1 MPKVRAHSLALAAL
15 ALAASGAQSQEPA
28 KALEWMLAQAAPLA
42 PVAPLPPLPFMD
54 EVFEFAG
61 RELGGEAVVK
71 GAPYCAMAVHESVQ
85 PLLDGNRIVRRH
97 TSQLCRDGEGRTRH
111 EVQRE
116 GGNKR
121 VYLRDPVA
129 GEGWVLDPERK
140 TARRIAMAAEGT
152 QRSRGAELASAQ
164 AERQRD
170 MAERQRDMAQRHR
183 DMAELQRDAADRWRE
198 QSERWR
204 EWAQEV
210 AKRARDA
217 SAPGETRVHVSRQ
230 AASGAEPGVVIE
242 TETRTRTE
250 GRPEE
255 RQREVRVIRL
265 NDLPALPP
273 MAPMPPAPPM
283 PPMPALAQLAAAPGF
298 SFSLNQA
305 DRRGPGV
312 RTALAS
318 KDLEGVKV
326 NGERTTWTI
335 EAGKLGNEKPILIT
349 REVWRS
355 PELMLVV
362 QSRDADPRSGEV
374 NYRLEKLKRGEPDA
388 ALMKVPTDYQQ
399 PARRA
404 PSAKS

>member
-1 MPKVRAHSLALAAL
+1 MSKVRTHSLALAAL
-15 ALAASGAQSQEPA
+15 ALAATGAQSQEAP

-42 PVAPLPPLPFMD
+42 PLPLMD
-54 EVFEFAG
+54 EVFDFAG
-61 RELGGEAVVK
+61 RELASEPVVK
-71 GAPYCAMAVHESVQ
+71 GAPYCATAVHESVQ

-97 TSQLCRDGEGRTRH
+97 ASQLCRDGEGRTRH

-129 GEGWVLDPERK
+129 GEGFVLDPERK
-140 TARRIAMAAEGT
+140 TARRFAMAAEGT
-152 QRSRGAELASAQ
+152 QRSRSAEMASAQ

-170 MAERQRDMAQRHR
+170 LAQRHR

-210 AKRARDA
+210 AKRARDS
-217 SAPGETRVHVSRQ
+217 SAPGETRVHVARQ

-242 TETRTRTE
+242 NETRTRTD

-273 MAPMPPAPPM
+273 MAPMPPAPPL
-283 PPMPALAQLAAAPGF
+283 PPMPALAKLAAAPGF
-298 SFSLNQA
+298 SFSVNQA

>member
-1 MPKVRAHSLALAAL
+1 MSKVRTHSLALAAL
-15 ALAASGAQSQEPA
+15 ALAATGAQSQEAP

-42 PVAPLPPLPFMD
+42 PLPLMD
-54 EVFEFAG
+54 EVFDFAG
-61 RELGGEAVVK
+61 RELASEPVVK
-71 GAPYCAMAVHESVQ
+71 GAPYCATAVHESVQ

-129 GEGWVLDPERK
+129 GECWVLDPERK
-140 TARRIAMAAEGT
+140 TARRFAMAADGT
-152 QRSRGAELASAQ
+152 QRSRSAEMASAQ
-164 AERQRD
+164 
-170 MAERQRDMAQRHR
+170 AERQRDMAQRHR

-217 SAPGETRVHVSRQ
+217 SAPGETRVHVARQ
-230 AASGAEPGVVIE
+230 AASGAEPGVVVE
-242 TETRTRTE
+242 TETRTRTD

-298 SFSLNQA
+298 SFSVNQA

>member
-1 MPKVRAHSLALAAL
+1 MSKVRTHSLALAAL
-15 ALAASGAQSQEPA
+15 ALAATGAQSQEAP

-42 PVAPLPPLPFMD
+42 PLPLMD
-54 EVFEFAG
+54 EVFDFAG
-61 RELGGEAVVK
+61 RELASEPVVK
-71 GAPYCAMAVHESVQ
+71 GAPYCATAVHESVQ

-129 GEGWVLDPERK
+129 GECWVLDPERK
-140 TARRIAMAAEGT
+140 TARRFAMAAEGT

-164 AERQRD
+164 
-170 MAERQRDMAQRHR
+170 AERQRDMAQRHR

-204 EWAQEV
+204 EWAHEV

-217 SAPGETRVHVSRQ
+217 SAPGETRVHVARQ

-242 TETRTRTE
+242 TETRTRTD

-273 MAPMPPAPPM
+273 MAPMPPAPPL
-283 PPMPALAQLAAAPGF
+283 PPMPALAKLAAAPGF